1 MPTTSHPCPLVG
13 APRWTER
20 FQVVDLLD
28 SRRRP
33 GSWVGQRNTIE
44 AVSDPWLSIP
54 LADYEGHMGADS
66 VQQLSA
72 LSGLFKRALDVCL
85 PDSVAILG
93 IAGGNGLEHAP
104 ATIKRI
110 VGFDINPG
118 YLDEVR
124 RRFVSHPNLELH
136 CVDLSQDEL
145 RVAPVALVHAALF
158 FEHAGLGRA
167 LDNALSLVTRGGK
180 LSVVLQLPERE
191 QQNVTTTSYPS
202 MQRLVGSFSLVD
214 VARFCA
220 LLEKQGFR
228 LLNEELRPLP
238 TGKTLWLGIFSSAAI
253 GS

>member
-1 MPTTSHPCPLVG
+1 M
-13 APRWTER
+13 
-20 FQVVDLLD
+20 
-28 SRRRP
+28 
-33 GSWVGQRNTIE
+33 
-44 AVSDPWLSIP
+44 SDPWLSIP
-54 LADYEGHMGADS
+54 LADYEGHMRADN

-93 IAGGNGLEHAP
+93 IAGGNGLEHANP

-110 VGFDINPG
+110 VGIDINPG

-136 CVDLSQDEL
+136 RVDLSQDEP

-167 LDNALSLVTRGGK
+167 LSNALSLVARGGT
-180 LSVVLQLPERE
+180 LSVVLQLPERD
-191 QQNVTTTSYPS
+191 QHNVTPTSYPS
-202 MQRLVGSFSLVD
+202 MQTLAESFSFVD
-214 VARFCA
+214 VAHLRA
-220 LLEKQGFR
+220 LLEDQGFR
-228 LLNEELRPLP
+228 LLNDELRPLP
-238 TGKTLWLGIFSSAAI
+238 TGKTLWLGIFSRTTI

>member
-1 MPTTSHPCPLVG
+1 M
-13 APRWTER
+13 AE
-20 FQVVDLLD
+20 
-28 SRRRP
+28 
-33 GSWVGQRNTIE
+33 
-44 AVSDPWLSIP
+44 PWLSIP
-54 LADYEGHMGADS
+54 LADYEGHMGADN

-93 IAGGNGLEHAP
+93 IAGGNGLEHVNP
-104 ATIKRI
+104 ATIKR
-110 VGFDINPG
+110 VAGFDINPA

-124 RRFVSHPNLELH
+124 RRFVTLPILELH

-145 RVAPVALVHAALF
+145 RAAPVALVHAALF

-167 LDNALSLVTRGGK
+167 LDNALSLVARGGK
-180 LSVVLQLPERE
+180 LSVVLQLPERG

-202 MQRLVGSFSLVD
+202 MQTLAGSFSLVD
-214 VARFCA
+214 VSRLCA

-238 TGKTLWLGIFSSAAI
+238 TGKTLWLGIFSSLPVDA
-253 GS
+253 